1 MTPEERAKRTVDA
14 MAKHWSDYSYDE
26 IVAQFRDAIKAAVEE
41 EREACAKVVDSYVT
55 KADELKQKIEQR
67 RKGPTEEYPTAEEE
81 IQTAK
86 DAPIVDAKIAIARL
100 TCQKMAE
107 FIRARSDS

>member
-1 MTPEERAKRTVDA
+1 MTPEERAKRAVDA

-41 EREACAKVVDSYVT
+41 EREACAKVADHYVI
-55 KADELKQKIEQR
+55 KADEFKQKIEQQR
-67 RKGPTEEYPTAEEE
+67 EGPTAAFQTAE
-81 IQTAK
+81 
-86 DAPIVDAKIAIARL
+86 DAPMVDAKIAIARL
-100 TCQKMAE
+100 TFQKMAE

>member
-1 MTPEERAKRTVDA
+1 MTPEERAKRAVDA
-14 MAKHWSDYSYDE
+14 MPKHWSDYNYDE

-41 EREACAKVVDSYVT
+41 EREACAKVADNYVI
-55 KADELKQKIEQR
+55 KADEFKQKIEQAR
-67 RKGPTEEYPTAEEE
+67 EKDPTAPFLSPEE
-81 IQTAK
+81 
-86 DAPIVDAKIAIARL
+86 APMLDAKLAIARL

>member
-1 MTPEERAKRTVDA
+1 MTPEERAERVLDA
-14 MAKHWSDYSYDE
+14 MAGHWSDYNYDE
-26 IVAQFRDAIKAAVEE
+26 IVTQFRDAIKTAIEE
-41 EREACAKVVDSYVT
+41 EREACAKVADDYVI
-55 KADELKQKIEQR
+55 KADKLKQKIEQQR
-67 RKGPTEEYPTAEEE
+67 EGQTAAFQTAE
-81 IQTAK
+81 

>member
-1 MTPEERAKRTVDA
+1 MTPEERAKRAVDA
-14 MAKHWSDYSYDE
+14 MAKHWSDYNYDE
-26 IVAQFRDAIKAAVEE
+26 IVAQFREAIKAAVEE
-41 EREACAKVVDSYVT
+41 EREACAKVADDYVI
-55 KADELKQKIEQR
+55 KADKLKQKIEQQR
-67 RKGPTEEYPTAEEE
+67 EGPTAAFQTAE
-81 IQTAK
+81 